1 MNIINFNFDDT
12 QVINSFNFARFAD
25 VVYSEVVSFNQYESS
40 IRTKNTEVIRTEGD
54 LIFYRTKNIDLFEG
68 CVIFANTINIKNLFY
83 YLNKVKDLKNLQL
96 ITHQTDI
103 EIDKGLFDLKP
114 TCISK
119 WYSPNITYNHPDLIP
134 IPLGIANDYSRKNL
148 TSKYFLPNKII
159 NQKINKIYI
168 NFVKNTN
175 EKKRSELME
184 YFKNKNYV
192 TFDNP
197 NLDLNRYKEKLQ
209 SHKFVLCPPGNGL
222 DTHRM
227 WETLYVNS
235 VPVVEKNIS
244 STQYSG
250 LPIIFYENIEEINID
265 SLNEKYK
272 SLNYSNEM
280 LNIKWWENKIK
291 ISDISK
297 KDIQIIKCNKLIDL
311 YFDTKNYIRWKILNK
326 FLKLV
331 KYFISKIFN
340 IKFQK

>member
-1 MNIINFNFDDT
+1 MNISNFNFDNN

-25 VVYSEVVSFNQYESS
+25 VVYSEVVSLNQYESS
-40 IRTKNTEVIRTEGD
+40 IRSKNTEVIRTEGN

-68 CVIFANTINIKNLFY
+68 CVIFANTINIENLFY
-83 YLNKVKDLKNLQL
+83 YLNKVKNLKNLQL

-103 EIDKGLFDLKP
+103 KIDKGLFDSKP

-134 IPLGIANDYSRKNL
+134 IPLGLANDYSTKNL
-148 TSKYFLPNKII
+148 TSKYFFPDKII
-159 NQKINKIYI
+159 NEKINKIYI

-197 NLDLNRYKEKLQ
+197 NLDLNSYKEKLQ

-235 VPVVEKNIS
+235 VPVVEKSIS

-250 LPIIFYENIEEINID
+250 LPIIFYENVEEINID

-272 SLNYSNEM
+272 SLSYSNEM

-291 ISDISK
+291 IFDRSE
-297 KDIQIIKCNKLIDL
+297 KDIQIMKCNKLIDL

-331 KYFISKIFN
+331 KYFTSKIFSLS
-340 IKFQK
+340 FQK